1 MNGSESLKSSKGEAI
16 FILFTIVA
24 CISVSMIHFQT
35 VPHIPIVISI
45 LLLFGFGL
53 WKRVSLKELQ
63 EGMTSGAASG
73 LSAVFL
79 FFFIGMLISSFILSG
94 TIPTLMFSGLLI
106 ADWPFYFSI
115 VFIVTAMV
123 GISIGSSLTTTATLG
138 VAFIGMSS
146 SLDYSLAVTAGAI
159 VSGAFFGDK
168 MSPLSDTTNLASTVV
183 GVDLFDHIK
192 NMTWTTLPAFVLSL
206 LVFGILSPA
215 NDEAIAGESLD
226 ILRNGLS
233 DTGLIHWYSLLPI
246 AGLLIMAV
254 KKVPAMLA
262 LAVTIVFSISLSY
275 LHTFTSYSDLASIL
289 MDGYV
294 SSTGIENIDEL
305 LTRGGLQSM
314 LFTVSL
320 VLLALGLGGLLFKLG
335 TIEGLLSLVEQ
346 SLKKS
351 SSALLSAAGTAF
363 GINVVI
369 GEQYLS
375 ILLAGESYKRSID
388 DLCLERKNLSRVL
401 EDAGTVVNPLVPWG
415 VCGVFITSVL
425 GVPTLE
431 YLPFALFCLL
441 CPVLTV
447 LFCLTGW
454 TITHRKKE
462 SSVL

>member
-1 MNGSESLKSSKGEAI
+1 MNETESFKTSNREAI

-24 CISVSMIHFQT
+24 CISASMIHFQT

-53 WKRVSLKELQ
+53 WKRVSIKELQ

-94 TIPTLMFSGLLI
+94 TIPTLMYSGLLI

-138 VAFIGMSS
+138 VAFIGMST

-183 GVDLFDHIK
+183 GVDLFDHIR
-192 NMTWTTLPAFVLSL
+192 NMTWTTLPAFILSL

-215 NDEAIAGESLD
+215 NEEAITGESLD
-226 ILRNGLS
+226 ILRNGLT

-254 KKVPAMLA
+254 KKVPAKLA

-275 LHTFTSYSDLASIL
+275 MHTFTSYSDLASIL

-335 TIEGLLSLVEQ
+335 IIKALLSLVEKK
-346 SLKKS
+346 LKKS

-388 DLCLERKNLSRVL
+388 DLSLERKNLSRVL

-431 YLPFALFCLL
+431 YIPFALFCLL

-454 TITHRKKE
+454 TITHQKKN
-462 SSVL
+462 SSIL